1 METVPD
7 TARAGTRLCRTWM
20 RRASLLAAG
29 MAGVALLAA
38 ACGGSSP
45 GPSRGGQH
53 KSAVAYAACMRA
65 HGITNF
71 PDPNSQGG
79 YSVSKPVMNTP
90 QFSAAQKACRNL
102 LPAGDQMT
110 ASSALSPQQLAQ
122 LVRFAE
128 CMRAHGIT
136 NFPDPTSKG
145 LSLGNG
151 VDPRS
156 PQFKAAGQACQSL
169 LPNSAGGTHSQT
181 GGSGGGS

>member
-20 RRASLLAAG
+20 RRASLLAAA

-45 GPSRGGQH
+45 GPSQSGQH
-53 KSAVAYAACMRA
+53 KSAVAYAA
-65 HGITNF
+65 
-71 PDPNSQGG
+71 
-79 YSVSKPVMNTP
+79 
-90 QFSAAQKACRNL
+90 
-102 LPAGDQMT
+102 
-110 ASSALSPQQLAQ
+110 
-122 LVRFAE
+122 

>member
-7 TARAGTRLCRTWM
+7 TARARTRLCRTWM
-20 RRASLLAAG
+20 RRASLLAAA

-45 GPSRGGQH
+45 GSSQGGQH
-53 KSAVAYAACMRA
+53 KSAVAYAACMRS

-79 YSVSKPVMNTP
+79 HNASNLDMNTP
-90 QFSAAQKACRNL
+90 QFGAAQKACRNL
-102 LPAGDQMT
+102 LPAGDQT
-110 ASSALSPQQLAQ
+110 TTNSALSPRQLAQ
-122 LVRFAE
+122 LLKFAK

-151 VDPRS
+151 VDPSS